1 MALAEADYRRLL
13 EKAQEALET
22 IEELLAALREAP
34 RASSDIRSRTAR
46 ISENLRGVE
55 NELDQLWDAFKRM

>member
-1 MALAEADYRRLL
+1 MAIAEADYRRLL
-13 EKAQEALET
+13 EQAQEALET

-46 ISENLRGVE
+46 ISENLRSLN
-55 NELDQLWDAFKRM
+55 NELDQLWDEFKRM